1 MIFSLQLK
9 GFIGNTSV
17 HDTIS
22 QQQRA
27 RRTEKVHKEEHLRR
41 HAGRMKA
48 ILLLDQVGVM
58 GKLQRHSY

>member
-1 MIFSLQLK
+1 MTLFLSNRERGELK
-9 GFIGNTSV
+9 
-17 HDTIS
+17 
-22 QQQRA
+22 
-27 RRTEKVHKEEHLRR
+27 KVHKEEHLRR